1 MSDLSSDQ
9 YSASPT
15 GLHELEAPPKRAILV
30 SVQLPDSDERSF
42 HESLD
47 ELGRL
52 AETLGLSVAG
62 RVTQRRG
69 RIDAAAYLGSGK
81 LTELETLVKGSDE
94 PTVVLLDHEVTPSQS
109 RNVQKAVGAHSVL
122 DRTAL
127 ILEIFHRHARSRQ
140 AKLQVEL
147 VRAQYM
153 APRLREN
160 QKLGDRV
167 RGGIGGK
174 GAGESQLELD
184 RRKLRDRIAELRAEL
199 AALDVEGR
207 TRSARRQGLR
217 RVALCGYTNAGKST
231 LFRALTESEVYVA
244 DKLFATL
251 DTTVRALHPAPRQ
264 RILLSD
270 TIGFIRNLPTQL
282 VASFKSTLDEALEAG
297 LILHVVDSA
306 DPACLTHIETTRGVL
321 REIGAGSVP
330 ELFVFNKSDKL
341 EGGALSP
348 DVQAFL
354 ASLGAP
360 ETNASLPDPGSPS
373 PASPDPASPDPASTD
388 VSATEKSAYA
398 GAIQVSAKNA
408 SDVARVRQA
417 IIDFFDRDLVQTEIF
432 VPYSRQELRGVLYAN
447 AEVTAERFDE
457 QGVYFSLNIEPV
469 ALARLRA
476 SLKSSSTGLLSSS
489 TSEEE

>member
-1 MSDLSSDQ
+1 MSDPSSDQ
-9 YSASPT
+9 FSSSAT
-15 GLHELEAPPKRAILV
+15 GLHAPEAPPKRAVLV
-30 SVQLPDSDERSF
+30 SVHLPDSDERSF
-42 HESLD
+42 QESLD

-69 RIDAAAYLGSGK
+69 RIDVAAYLGSGK
-81 LTELETLVKGSDE
+81 LAELETLVKASDE
-94 PTVVLLDHEVTPSQS
+94 PTIVLLDHEVSPSQS

-147 VRAQYM
+147 VRLQYL
-153 APRLREN
+153 APRLRET

-184 RRKLRDRIAELRAEL
+184 RRKLRDRIAELRTEL
-199 AALDVEGR
+199 GELDVEGR

-217 RVALCGYTNAGKST
+217 RVAICGYTNAGKST

-282 VASFKSTLDEALEAG
+282 VASFKSTLDEALEAS

-306 DPACLTHIETTRGVL
+306 DPACLTHIETTRSVL
-321 REIGAGSVP
+321 AEIGAGAVP
-330 ELFVFNKSDKL
+330 ELFVLNKRDRL
-341 EGGALSP
+341 EGGQLSP

-354 ASLGAP
+354 DRLSTGA
-360 ETNASLPDPGSPS
+360 EAGSAPQ
-373 PASPDPASPDPASTD
+373 PAATDAVPA
-388 VSATEKSAYA
+388 EKAAYA
-398 GAIQVSAKNA
+398 GAIQVSAKDA
-408 SDVARVRQA
+408 TDVARVRQA
-417 IIDFFDRDLVQTEIF
+417 IIDFFDRDLEQTEIF
-432 VPYSRQELRGVLYAN
+432 VPYSRQELRGVVYAN

-457 QGVYFSLNIEPV
+457 QGVFFSVRIDKV

-476 SLKSSSTGLLSSS
+476 SLKSSSNGLLSSA

>member
-1 MSDLSSDQ
+1 MSEPSSDLN
-9 YSASPT
+9 SASPT
-15 GLHELEAPPKRAILV
+15 GLHAPEVPPKRAILV

-42 HESLD
+42 QESLD

-69 RIDAAAYLGSGK
+69 RIDAAAYLGTGK
-81 LTELETLVKGSDE
+81 LTELETLVKASDE
-94 PTVVLLDHEVTPSQS
+94 PTVVLLDHEVSPSQS

-184 RRKLRDRIAELRAEL
+184 RRKLRDRIAELRGEL

-306 DPACLTHIETTRGVL
+306 DPACLAHIETTRGVL

-330 ELFVFNKSDKL
+330 ELFVFNKCDKL
-341 EGGALSP
+341 VDGALSA

-354 ASLGAP
+354 ASL
-360 ETNASLPDPGSPS
+360 SKS
-373 PASPDPASPDPASTD
+373 PAPTAPNPTTPDTTPDTAPNTSSDTAPP
-388 VSATEKSAYA
+388 EQGAYA

-457 QGVYFSLNIEPV
+457 QGVFFSVRIDQV

-476 SLKSSSTGLLSSS
+476 SLKSSSTGLLSSA

>member
-1 MSDLSSDQ
+1 MSDPSSDP
-9 YSASPT
+9 YSASAT
-15 GLHELEAPPKRAILV
+15 GQPAPDAPPKRAVLV
-30 SVQLPDSDERSF
+30 SVQLPDSDERAF

-52 AETLGLSVAG
+52 AETLGLVVAG

-69 RIDAAAYLGSGK
+69 SIDAAAYLGSGK
-81 LTELETLVKGSDE
+81 LTELEALVKASDE
-94 PTVVLLDHEVTPSQS
+94 PTVVLLDHEVSPSQS

-147 VRAQYM
+147 VRMQYL

-184 RRKLRDRIAELRAEL
+184 RRKLRDRIAELRDEL
-199 AALDVEGR
+199 SALDVEGR
-207 TRSARRQGLR
+207 TRSARRKGLR

-251 DTTVRALHPAPRQ
+251 DTTVRALHPPPRQ

-306 DPACLTHIETTRGVL
+306 DPACLTHIETTRSVL
-321 REIGAGSVP
+321 REIGAGAVP
-330 ELFVFNKSDKL
+330 ELFVFNKRDKL
-341 EGGALSP
+341 DGGELPAA
-348 DVQAFL
+348 VQAFL
-354 ASLGAP
+354 AGLRDRPQSPPAPGPAPSDGA
-360 ETNASLPDPGSPS
+360 ASDS
-373 PASPDPASPDPASTD
+373 
-388 VSATEKSAYA
+388 SAYA
-398 GAIQVSAKNA
+398 GAIQVSAKDA

-417 IIDFFDRDLVQTEIF
+417 IIDFFDRDLEQTEIF
-432 VPYSRQELRGVLYAN
+432 VPYNRQELRGVLYEN
-447 AEVTAERFDE
+447 AEVIAERFDE
-457 QGVYFSLNIEPV
+457 QGIYFSVRIDKV

-476 SLKSSSTGLLSSS
+476 SLKSSSTGLLSSAA
-489 TSEEE
+489 SEEE